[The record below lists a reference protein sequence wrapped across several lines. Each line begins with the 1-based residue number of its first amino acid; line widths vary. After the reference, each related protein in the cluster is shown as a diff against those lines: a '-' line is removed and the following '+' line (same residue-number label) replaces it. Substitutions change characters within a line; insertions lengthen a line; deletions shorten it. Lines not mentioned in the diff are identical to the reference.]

1 MLNKQIYLPP
11 YGLNSYGLNKN
22 IQRKLRGNLALKV
35 DFNFKLLE
43 NEVETKRYFCDMLS
57 RVVFGS
63 LELLSDC
70 IEYTNSDDY
79 VGLVVLFNYHNI
91 DADVEMRK
99 NFVLRQ
105 LEKLLDSLGIE
116 EDAVCSKYMINGSVI
131 IDSQEII
138 CRKEDQY
145 EL

>member
-1 MLNKQIYLPP
+1 MPNKQIYLPP
-11 YGLNSYGLNKN
+11 YGMNKN

-35 DFNFKLLE
+35 DFNFKFSN
-43 NEVETKRYFCDMLS
+43 NEEEILKQFRDMLS

-70 IEYTNSDDY
+70 IEYTNLDDN
-79 VGLVVLFNYHNI
+79 VGLVILFSYHSN
-91 DADVEMRK
+91 DPDVEARK

-105 LEKLLDSLGIE
+105 LEKLLTALGIE
-116 EDAVCSKYMINGSVI
+116 EDVVRSKYMINGSVL
-131 IDSQEII
+131 IDGQEII